1 MHFGFQGDTI
11 FMREMPDE
19 YKKFNF
25 NLFSEYDR
33 YKFATQIISLKRLM
47 YIDQQKAKK
56 RSRSSTLENMELN
69 KSIAEYSRGRKQSG
83 LAEQPSIDIMQNP
96 DYADLQNE
104 EHEIIYH
111 EIFSTAIIYT
121 HMSFDQLEK
130 IQKDRDEL
138 TGLRYAPDNVLKDAL
153 WQQIELR
160 SRIESACERETDLGL
175 TTSAMDDPMNE
186 KAGLRYAIPSDDT
199 TTSTGESALSQA
211 IGQKSEST
219 SAKSVSSKLLPS
231 ESFMK
236 TYSNYPP
243 FRFSVEFNDVAA
255 LKPNVKVYS
264 KNIFYA
270 G

>member
-1 MHFGFQGDTI
+1 LILAMCHKYT
-11 FMREMPDE
+11 RSSTSVPH
-19 YKKFNF
+19 
-25 NLFSEYDR
+25 SEYDR
-33 YKFATQIISLKRLM
+33 YKFATEVISLKRQI

-56 RSRSSTLENMELN
+56 RNRSSALENMELN
-69 KSIAEYSRGRKQSG
+69 KPIVEYSRSRRQSG
-83 LAEQPSIDIMQNP
+83 LAEHPSIDIQNT
-96 DYADLQNE
+96 DYPDLQNE
-104 EHEIIYH
+104 EHEIIYQ

-121 HMSFDQLEK
+121 HMSFDQLDK

-138 TGLRYAPDNVLKDAL
+138 TSLRYAPDNVLKDAL

-175 TTSAMDDPMNE
+175 TTSVMNDPMNE

-211 IGQKSEST
+211 IGHKSESAPT
-219 SAKSVSSKLLPS
+219 KSASSKLLPT
-231 ESFMK
+231 ETFLK

-243 FRFSVEFNDVAA
+243 FRFSVEFSDVAA

>member
-1 MHFGFQGDTI
+1 MHIST
-11 FMREMPDE
+11 RSSTSVPH
-19 YKKFNF
+19 
-25 NLFSEYDR
+25 SEYDR
-33 YKFATQIISLKRLM
+33 YKFATQVISLKRQM
-47 YIDQQKAKK
+47 YIDQQQANK
-56 RSRSSTLENMELN
+56 RNRSSTLENMELN
-69 KSIAEYSRGRKQSG
+69 KPIIEYSRDRRQSG
-83 LAEQPSIDIMQNP
+83 LTEQPSIDMTQNA
-96 DYADLQNE
+96 DYTDLQNE
-104 EHEIIYH
+104 DHETIYQ

-121 HMSFDQLEK
+121 HMSFDQLDK

-138 TGLRYAPDNVLKDAL
+138 TNRRYAPDNVLKDAL

-175 TTSAMDDPMNE
+175 TTSSMNDPMNE
-186 KAGLRYAIPSDDT
+186 KTGLRYAIPSDDT

-211 IGQKSEST
+211 IGHKSESAPT
-219 SAKSVSSKLLPS
+219 KSASFKLLPT
-231 ESFMK
+231 ETFLK